1 MKTRTM
7 LLLLAAAAV
16 ANTLTPTG
24 ADLAATTALCLF
36 ILPVAWRMDKEN
48 NDNDTISGT
57 GASPFSG

>member
-1 MKTRTM
+1 MMNMKTRTM

-36 ILPVAWRMDKEN
+36 ILPVAWQMDKE
-48 NDNDTISGT
+48 SGQRQ
-57 GASPFSG
+57 